1 MGRGPR
7 QQGAATMTTVVV
19 SRSRGIVG
27 RTMLSG
33 LCYGLSDSSQAVGGN
48 WRQTVRSV
56 LLMMMLLL
64 VSVVVVMIKV
74 MMNNLSIE
82 EDKNDQAICE

>member
-7 QQGAATMTTVVV
+7 QQGAATTTVVV

-33 LCYGLSDSSQAVGGN
+33 LCYGLSDSSQAVGAN

-56 LLMMMLLL
+56 LLMMLLL

-82 EDKNDQAICE
+82 EDKNDQAICG